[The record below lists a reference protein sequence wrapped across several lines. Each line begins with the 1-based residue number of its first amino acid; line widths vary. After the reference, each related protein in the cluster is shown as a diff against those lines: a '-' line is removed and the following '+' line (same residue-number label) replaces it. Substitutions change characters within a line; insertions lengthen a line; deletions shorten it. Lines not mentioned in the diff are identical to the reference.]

1 MCRLKF
7 CRDLK
12 ARIAMRAR
20 WVLQNRS
27 RRRGNRMRKGGE
39 NKVGQSFWYWWF
51 GESGERGGGQRVVRK
66 RVYLAR
72 VRKDWDGMGWD
83 RGWCHQEAIYERWQL
98 SWRDPVV
105 ALRWSGAGWW
115 GHVVT
120 GTAICHDLLQVCDT
134 RSYPARHITAG
145 RTLTTWFF

>member
-27 RRRGNRMRKGGE
+27 RRKGNRMRKGGE

-51 GESGERGGGQRVVRK
+51 GESRERGGQRVVRK

-105 ALRWSGAGWW
+105 ALRWSGGGWW